1 MPKKKMN
8 NAYTDFIEQRN
19 KEIVEFTKKGYSA
32 AYIAIKFGI
41 TKDMVKKIQRILDIK
56 PEVETLKQNDNDDK
70 KKVLSEYHKA
80 LGLKMSIFMLES
92 EIRAQEMAALLG
104 MSFKRLSSITKG
116 QVDPTLSEIIK
127 ILDLLKVTLEELI
140 GDAKNNGELSTETV
154 PDSTSGVSP
163 ES

>member
-56 PEVETLKQNDNDDK
+56 PEVETLKQTDDDK

-140 GDAKNNGELSTETV
+140 GDAKNNGELSTETI

>member
-56 PEVETLKQNDNDDK
+56 PEVEVIKQNDDDK